1 MYLKI
6 SEGEKLM
13 YDVIIIGAGPAG
25 MTAALYA
32 SRSNLS
38 VLMIERGA
46 PGGQMNNT
54 AEVENYPGFDS
65 IMGPDLAYKMYEN
78 VEKFGT
84 ENAYGIVKDI
94 KDQGAYKE
102 VICDDKTY
110 RTKTVIIA
118 TGCEHRKLGVK
129 GEEEFAG
136 RGVSYCAVCDG
147 AFFRNKKLLVIGGGD
162 SAVEEAIY
170 LTQFASEVVIVHRRD
185 ELRAQK
191 IIQDRAFANEKISF
205 EWNTVLEEIVGNDMV
220 VTGGQ
225 LRNVLTDEVKEIP
238 ADGVFIYVGLD
249 PLTEPFIEAGLTNAE
264 GWIETDQEMK
274 TSMPGVFA
282 IGDVR
287 EKTLRQITTAVGEG
301 GIAGQQV
308 YKYIEDMTEV
318 EEVK

>member
-1 MYLKI
+1 
-6 SEGEKLM
+6 M

-65 IMGPDLAYKMYEN
+65 IMGPELAYKMYEN

-84 ENAYGIVKDI
+84 ENAYGIVMSIEDH
-94 KDQGAYKE
+94 GSYKE
-102 VICDDKTY
+102 VICDDKSY
-110 RTKTVIIA
+110 EAKAVIIA

-147 AFFRNKKLLVIGGGD
+147 AFFKNKRLVVVGGGD

-205 EWNTVLEEIVGNDMV
+205 VWDTVVEEIVGNEMV
-220 VTGGQ
+220 VTGVKA
-225 LRNVLTDEVKEIP
+225 RNVKTDEVSEIE
-238 ADGVFIYVGLD
+238 ANGVFIYVGLD
-249 PLTEPFIEAGLTNAE
+249 PLTEPFKKVGITNEA
-264 GWIETDQEMK
+264 GWIETDQEMRTK
-274 TSMPGVFA
+274 IPGVYA

-308 YKYIEDMTEV
+308 FNYIEEL
-318 EEVK
+318 K

>member
-1 MYLKI
+1 
-6 SEGEKLM
+6 M

-54 AEVENYPGFDS
+54 AEIENYPGFDS
-65 IMGPDLAYKMYEN
+65 IMGPELAYKMYGS

-84 ENAYGIVKDI
+84 ENAYGIVMDL

-102 VICDDKTY
+102 VICDDKIY
-110 RTKTVIIA
+110 QAKTVIIA

-147 AFFRNKKLLVIGGGD
+147 AFFRNKRLLVIGGGD

-170 LTQFASEVVIVHRRD
+170 LTQFASEVVIVHRRN

-191 IIQDRAFANEKISF
+191 IIQERAFANEKISF
-205 EWNTVLEEIVGNDMV
+205 EWNTVLEEIIGNDMV

-225 LRNVLTDEVKEIP
+225 LRNVLTDEVNEIT
-238 ADGVFIYVGLD
+238 ADGIFIYVGLD
-249 PLTEPFIEAGLTNAE
+249 PLAEPFKKAGLTNAE

-301 GIAGQQV
+301 GIAGQQA
-308 YKYIEDMTEV
+308 YKYIEDLLEI
-318 EEVK
+318 

>member
-1 MYLKI
+1 
-6 SEGEKLM
+6 M
-13 YDVIIIGAGPAG
+13 YDVIVIGAGPAG

-65 IMGPDLAYKMYEN
+65 IMGPELAYKMYEN

-84 ENAYGIVKDI
+84 KNAYGIVMDI
-94 KDQGAYKE
+94 QDQGSYKE
-102 VICDDKTY
+102 VICEDQTY
-110 RTKTVIIA
+110 QAKTVIIA

-205 EWNTVLEEIVGNDMV
+205 EWNTVLEEITGNEMV

-225 LRNVLTDEVKEIP
+225 LRNVITNEVKEVA
-238 ADGVFIYVGLD
+238 ADGIFIYVGLD
-249 PLTEPFIEAGLTNAE
+249 PLTEPFKKAGLTNAG
-264 GWIETDQEMK
+264 GWIETDQDMR
-274 TSMPGVFA
+274 TTMPGVFA

-308 YKYIEDMTEV
+308 YKYIEDMAEV

>member
-1 MYLKI
+1 MYLKN
-6 SEGEKLM
+6 SEEITM

-65 IMGPDLAYKMYEN
+65 IMGPELAFKMYEN

-84 ENAYGIVKDI
+84 KNAYGIVMDI
-94 KDQGAYKE
+94 KDQGMYKE
-102 VICDDKTY
+102 VICEDQTY
-110 RTKTVIIA
+110 HAKTVIIA

-147 AFFRNKKLLVIGGGD
+147 AFFRNKRLVVIGGGD

-170 LTQFASEVVIVHRRD
+170 LTQFASEVVIVHRRE

-205 EWNTVLEEIVGNDMV
+205 IWDTVLEEITGNEMV
-220 VTGGQ
+220 VTGGR
-225 LRNVLTDEVKEIP
+225 LKNVKTNEISEIEM
-238 ADGVFIYVGLD
+238 DGIFIYVGLD
-249 PLTEPFIEAGLTNAE
+249 PLTEPFKSTGITNSE
-264 GWIETDQEMK
+264 GWIVTDQEMK
-274 TSMPGVFA
+274 TKILGVYA

-287 EKTLRQITTAVGEG
+287 EKTLRQITTAVGDG
-301 GIAGQQV
+301 GIAGQEA
-308 YKYIEDMTEV
+308 YKYIEEMIES
-318 EEVK
+318 VKSNG

>member
-1 MYLKI
+1 
-6 SEGEKLM
+6 M
-13 YDVIIIGAGPAG
+13 YDVIVIGAGPAG

-54 AEVENYPGFDS
+54 AEIENYPGFET
-65 IMGPDLAYKMYEN
+65 IMGPELAFKMYEGVN
-78 VEKFGT
+78 KFGT
-84 ENAYGIVKDI
+84 ENAYGIVEGIEDHG
-94 KDQGAYKE
+94 DYKE
-102 VICDDKTY
+102 VICEDQRY
-110 RTKTVIIA
+110 QGKTVIIS
-118 TGCEHRKLGVK
+118 TGCVHRKLGAK

-147 AFFRNKKLLVIGGGD
+147 AFFRNKRLIVVGGGD

-170 LTQFASEVVIVHRRD
+170 LTQFASEVVIVHRRN

-205 EWNTVLEEIVGNDMV
+205 IWDSVVEEIEGNDMV
-220 VTGGQ
+220 VTSAKI
-225 LRNVLTDEVKEIP
+225 RNVKTDEITEEAI
-238 ADGVFIYVGLD
+238 GGIFIYVGLD
-249 PLTEPFIEAGLTNAE
+249 PLSAPFKAAGLTNAA
-264 GWIETDQEMK
+264 GWIETDGDMK
-274 TSMPGVFA
+274 TALPGVFA

-287 EKTLRQITTAVGEG
+287 EKELRQITTAVGEG

-308 YKYIEDMTEV
+308 YKYIEAL
-318 EEVK
+318 KQNQ

>member
-1 MYLKI
+1 
-6 SEGEKLM
+6 M

-65 IMGPDLAYKMYEN
+65 IMGPELAYKMYEN

-84 ENAYGIVKDI
+84 ENAYGIVMDI
-94 KDQGAYKE
+94 KDQGPYKE

-110 RTKTVIIA
+110 QAKTVIIA

-220 VTGGQ
+220 VTGGR
-225 LRNVLTDEVKEIP
+225 LRNILTDEVKEIE

-249 PLTEPFIEAGLTNAE
+249 PLTEPFKKSGLTNAE
-264 GWIETDQEMK
+264 GWIETDQDMK

-308 YKYIEDMTEV
+308 YKYIEDMTEA
-318 EEVK
+318 EESSL